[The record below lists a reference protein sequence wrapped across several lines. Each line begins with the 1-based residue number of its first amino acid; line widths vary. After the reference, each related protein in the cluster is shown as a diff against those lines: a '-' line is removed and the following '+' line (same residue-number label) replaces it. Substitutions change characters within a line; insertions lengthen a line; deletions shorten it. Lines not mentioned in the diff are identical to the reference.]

1 MEGDNRSTEKTD
13 KQIQWRRTK
22 VLELSS
28 QGNTQSD
35 IAKTLHVGEATV
47 SRDISSLR
55 QQAQLNLK
63 THINDKLPEEYQNCM
78 VGINQVLKICWE
90 IVNKSRTA
98 DNENGNGQT
107 MTVVDNKTVLQAL
120 ALINDCNKYKM
131 DLTTNGVVITDAIKF
146 VQTNKEKLTM
156 SSKKEDD
163 KESKERDD
171 EDREQLK
178 EKQEEE
184 TGKSN
189 QVTTNQV
196 F

>member
-1 MEGDNRSTEKTD
+1 MVQLLKSKMQQQ
-13 KQIQWRRTK
+13 QIDWRRAK

-28 QGNTQSD
+28 QGYSQIE
-35 IAKTLHVGEATV
+35 IATNLQMDKSVI
-47 SRDISSLR
+47 SRDIAYLR
-55 QQAQLNLK
+55 QQAQDNLK
-63 THINDKLPEEYQNCM
+63 MHIQDKLPEEYQNCM

-90 IVNKSRTA
+90 IVNKSRNVSNN
-98 DNENGNGQT
+98 DNDGQT
-107 MTVVDNKTVLQAL
+107 VTMTDNKTVLQAL

-146 VQTNKEKLTM
+146 VQTNKEKLSM